1 MLISEYQKDENWL
14 KFVVENRHYHK
25 PAELLLKPQKLS
37 KELLGEA
44 VKQLVAWQKAQ
55 HKLPTWAKN
64 SLIFFP
70 SALSVEQASSERT
83 ACYKAEFV
91 EGANMADLTG
101 GMGIDSYFFS
111 KKVQKL
117 YYLEKNETIVETVK
131 HNFELLG
138 VSNVEILNETA
149 EEFLEKNTFVPKLDW
164 IYLDPARRNEKQEKI
179 FQLADCEPNVIE
191 ISDLLFEKAD
201 QVLLK
206 TSPFLDIR
214 RACEDLKWVQKVAVV
229 AVENECKEVLYF
241 LEKKENK
248 KIRIHTA
255 NWQNQ
260 VWQIFDFEAS
270 SEKEADI
277 HYTFPQNYIYEPN
290 AAILKAGA
298 FKILAKNMNINKLH
312 IHSHL
317 YTSVEKIDN
326 FAGRSFR
333 LRAVCKANGKELKK
347 ILPEKKANLAVRN
360 FPMSVEDLRK
370 KLDLAEGGEVFIFAT
385 TLLDESKVLLVCE
398 K

>member
-1 MLISEYQKDENWL
+1 MIEYLKDGNWL
-14 KFVVENRHYHK
+14 KFIDENRNCAK
-25 PAELLLKPQKLS
+25 PADLLLKLQTLS

-44 VKQLVAWQKAQ
+44 VKQIIAWQKAQ
-55 HKLPTWAKN
+55 HKLPIWAKN
-64 SLIFFP
+64 PLIFYP

-83 ACYKAEFV
+83 ALYKAEFIDG
-91 EGANMADLTG
+91 ESMADLTG

-117 YYLEKNETIVETVK
+117 YYLEKNETIVTAVK
-131 HNFELLG
+131 HNFEVLG
-138 VSNVEILNETA
+138 VQNIEILNQRA
-149 EEFLEKNTFVPKLDW
+149 EEFLEKNAFSSKLDW
-164 IYLDPARRNEKQEKI
+164 LYLDPARRNEKQEKI
-179 FQLADCEPNVIE
+179 FQLADCEPNVVE
-191 ISDLLFEKAD
+191 LLDKLFEKA
-201 QVLLK
+201 VRIMIK

-248 KIRIHTA
+248 TITIHSA

-260 VWQIFDFEAS
+260 VWQTFDFEANE
-270 SEKEADI
+270 EKEAEI
-277 HYTFPQNYIYEPN
+277 SCTLPQTYIYEPN

-298 FKILAKNMNINKLH
+298 FKILAKKLNINKLH
-312 IHSHL
+312 PHSHL
-317 YTSVEKIDN
+317 YTSHEKLEH

-333 LRAVCKANGKELKK
+333 LQAICKANVKELKK

-370 KLDLAEGGEVFIFAT
+370 KLDLAEGGNVFIFAT
-385 TLLDESKVLLVCE
+385 TLLDESKVLLICE